1 MLPPG
6 AGVATTPLGPPLG
19 GPLAAAFARLA
30 ANGLANGGGDPAS
43 SSPPGADANHNEVKK
58 TATVVPLTSAA
69 TSGRRHAQGKKPK
82 PAHRRSASL
91 SAPPAKPSAQPQ
103 EQQPPSR
110 RYAEIG
116 NWKNNNRGDGFLEP
130 YMAGLG
136 PDAAADAEP
145 SVLRSKRPMP
155 RPRARPR
162 PRTILT
168 SDTDDDNDIDDD
180 LVDDEEDDDS
190 PDPGTAGRHRGAA
203 AAHAA

>member
-1 MLPPG
+1 MADLDEGVPG
-6 AGVATTPLGPPLG
+6 ARASTDS
-19 GPLAAAFARLA
+19 
-30 ANGLANGGGDPAS
+30 NIS
-43 SSPPGADANHNEVKK
+43 SSYMRLINSLATDLDSILTDLDLEVGPADVDDEDDD
-58 TATVVPLTSAA
+58 TVPL
-69 TSGRRHAQGKKPK
+69 
-82 PAHRRSASL
+82 L
-91 SAPPAKPSAQPQ
+91 
-103 EQQPPSR
+103 
-110 RYAEIG
+110 
-116 NWKNNNRGDGFLEP
+116 RGDGFLEP

-190 PDPGTAGRHRGAA
+190 PDPGTAGRRRGAA